1 METAPKVLLI
11 ETNETMRN
19 DLQEVAARSQPTI
32 VWQSVE
38 HCTVARGV
46 ISSGQWDIVF
56 IAVDAPGVAIGDLLA
71 AEGVRNY
78 LRDQFVGDVVGLL
91 EVIGELTHAP
101 DVVLVSE
108 GSPLRAAAYRQLR
121 AMGCRE
127 IIDKVE
133 LSNNVQATVHQLFD
147 ARCQRLYTDSKIRT
161 KDISVLFADMQ
172 GFTAWVHENLEHYER
187 VGYFL
192 DQCLTAITGIV
203 HKHGGTVDKF
213 IGDAVMAVF
222 DTLAPQHA
230 EQAVASALAIREAMQ
245 KLGVTVNTGI
255 NSGVVFEGLF
265 GLSSF
270 SQYTIVGDVVNV
282 ASRLQSRAR
291 NGAILIG
298 PDTYGHVKER
308 HFDIS
313 PEQSA
318 PEPQSKQEQYT
329 CHVVHGHRP
338 EGPPL
343 HKGGNL

>member
-1 METAPKVLLI
+1 METAPKILLI
-11 ETNETMRN
+11 EADKAMRD
-19 DLQEVAARSQPTI
+19 DLQETASRSRPVIT
-32 VWQSVE
+32 WQSIE
-38 HCTVARGV
+38 DCAAAYSAIPG
-46 ISSGQWDIVF
+46 GQWDIVF
-56 IAVDAPGVAIGDLLA
+56 IAVDAPGVAIGDLRTL
-71 AEGVRNY
+71 EGVRNY
-78 LRDQFVGDVVGLL
+78 LREQYVGDVVHLL
-91 EVIGELTHAP
+91 EVIVEQSHAP

-108 GSPLRAAAYRQLR
+108 DFQLRAAYRQLR
-121 AMGCRE
+121 AMGCSE

-192 DQCLTAITGIV
+192 DQCLTAITRIV

-270 SQYTIVGDVVNV
+270 SQYTIVGNVVNV

-308 HFDIS
+308 QFDIS

-318 PEPQSKQEQYT
+318 PEPQAKQEQYV
-329 CHVVHGHRP
+329 CHVVHGPRSAGP
-338 EGPPL
+338 SLRQEG
-343 HKGGNL
+343 NQ